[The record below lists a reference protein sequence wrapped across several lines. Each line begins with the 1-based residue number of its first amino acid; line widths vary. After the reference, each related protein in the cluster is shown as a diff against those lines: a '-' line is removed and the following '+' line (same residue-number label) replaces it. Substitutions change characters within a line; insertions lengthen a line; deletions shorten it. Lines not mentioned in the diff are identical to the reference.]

1 MFGRRRR
8 RRSRN
13 RNRRFQK
20 DKNNHPLS
28 QQDSTCGSNSSNSHS
43 SNSQDDIGKNTRT
56 SSVGVSA
63 LTSDNNDTTGTGS
76 LSCVNGL
83 SSKMVNKHQSS
94 SSTMNTNGTFGDT
107 TTTTTTSAIT
117 TMTSSTNMNASNNH
131 HSTQELISPSQVM
144 PLTLRKLPFQTKQK
158 QGLKFNSSSSSSSSY
173 PLQSSLP
180 APPTLDSN
188 NDEFNNIN
196 DFESFQNTGCN
207 PFQKISWTGSNL
219 SCPTDNHDPTNNDDK
234 KNQTQTKSQLH
245 LASSSSSSSS
255 KMKRNLKFLTQ
266 MNIRMRKNKLMES
279 LSFSNDEE
287 IQIQHEHPNPFKKLS
302 KLKSGEITSTST
314 TNKTHNPNHHHDQD
328 GSHYDNMSVSV
339 CTATNT
345 KNSSFQLSQTPK
357 LTNKAQT
364 RITIYNNGQPQSQ
377 QQLNPSCDDVDV
389 MVLTRSAL
397 SRPFGRTS
405 LPSNL
410 AKTFCAEVTPFYDT
424 VLKGWKYHILIQR
437 EEYSTSSATSAVTV
451 GGSGG
456 VTTTTTTNNPTSPLR
471 NNKEEKYHLMSSPN
485 SVFQPIHTIS
495 SSQSPLPLSTTTDP
509 TIKVNKSFT
518 AAKVTRTLKDI
529 AWLERALRDEYQG
542 ALIFPA
548 LSMTLTSGTDWT
560 TAVTLDKEIFDRG
573 EWDPFTLSNDLLDV
587 VLEEEGFFD
596 LGSSGHDDEDG
607 NGRHGQDKK
616 RPPFD
621 PKLIAD
627 WFNDIL
633 NGVRGKGELILNYSN
648 SPVVDVMH
656 SEAMESFFYK
666 VNEPLVDLHFM
677 KKKELRRNWL
687 PINLDLTRLPFKESN
702 EDVDDIQNC
711 TIKGLM
717 TFPLLCLNNF
727 NACNLEDFS
736 DDGDSS
742 ILSRRNK
749 TRSKQHHSELW
760 HNALLSEELKVQS
773 YYISLQRENTL
784 RAMYRLRILLETE
797 ALLSAAWKRFA
808 ISLSNLFTAA
818 KDIESCKVGDPKGK
832 KNPPNIG
839 KDKVDNCLRMIA
851 RQKVERSTPSLKV
864 LSGMLSAYYA
874 DLTSA
879 NPSLRAFTDGLKQL
893 EREKSMA
900 ANSDDNWRQALKA
913 VSPLTLFQDPDETLK
928 DSRKLEIEMQVFEK
942 RQSFNESLI
951 KSSLLQICN
960 SVGIRVSRMSWK
972 FFKME
977 SGQASLLSHA
987 AEQVQENLSLDSYQ
1001 NETDEEIHDDD
1012 EIELVK
1018 RILDLGS
1025 HRKFKVFSQAK
1036 SCSSSNTGSDHDATS
1051 ENDSVLVEGS
1061 TNDHDPIQ
1069 NVLVEKV
1076 VDQTKNKIGRW
1087 DAKLVQTILK
1097 AIGVE
1102 NLEISMENCTREV
1115 RTIQRLAESLR
1126 AQVDRCDEAIL
1137 MLEALAYGVS
1147 DLIFKQHADLLSTN
1161 FSSFTF

>member
-1 MFGRRRR
+1 MFGRRRH
-8 RRSRN
+8 RSRN
-13 RNRRFQK
+13 RRFLKNK
-20 DKNNHPLS
+20 DNHPLS

-43 SNSQDDIGKNTRT
+43 SNSQDDIGKNAP
-56 SSVGVSA
+56 SVDVVST
-63 LTSDNNDTTGTGS
+63 LISDNNDTS
-76 LSCVNGL
+76 LSNVKGL
-83 SSKMVNKHQSS
+83 SSRMVNQHQSS
-94 SSTMNTNGTFGDT
+94 SSTMNTNGT
-107 TTTTTTSAIT
+107 AMT
-117 TMTSSTNMNASNNH
+117 TMTSSTSMNTSSNH
-131 HSTQELISPSQVM
+131 HSTQELISPSEVM
-144 PLTLRKLPFQTKQK
+144 PLTLRKLPFQTKRK
-158 QGLKFNSSSSSSSSY
+158 QGPKVNLSSSSSSSSY
-173 PLQSSLP
+173 PLQSTLP
-180 APPTLDSN
+180 APPTLDCN
-188 NDEFNNIN
+188 NDGFNNTN
-196 DFESFQNTGCN
+196 DFESFQNTDCN
-207 PFQKISWTGSNL
+207 PFQKISWTGGNL
-219 SCPTDNHDPTNNDDK
+219 SCPTDYHNPTK
-234 KNQTQTKSQLH
+234 EKNQSQTKGQLH
-245 LASSSSSSSS
+245 LASSSSSSS
-255 KMKRNLKFLTQ
+255 KTKRNLKFLTQ
-266 MNIRMRKNKLMES
+266 MNIRMRKNKLMEN
-279 LSFSNDEE
+279 LSFTNDDDEE
-287 IQIQHEHPNPFKKLS
+287 IQIQHDYLNPFKKLS
-302 KLKSGEITSTST
+302 KLKSGEITSKS
-314 TNKTHNPNHHHDQD
+314 HSPNHDHDHD
-328 GSHYDNMSVSV
+328 YHGNNNDNMSGSV
-339 CTATNT
+339 CTATDT
-345 KNSSFQLSQTPK
+345 KNNSFQLSQTPK
-357 LTNKAQT
+357 LANKTQA
-364 RITIYNNGQPQSQ
+364 RITIYNNDQPQSQ
-377 QQLNPSCDDVDV
+377 QQWNPSCDDVDV

-405 LPSNL
+405 LPSHL

-424 VLKGWKYHILIQR
+424 ALKYWKYHILIQR
-437 EEYSTSSATSAVTV
+437 EEYSISSATAAVAT
-451 GGSGG
+451 GG
-456 VTTTTTTNNPTSPLR
+456 VTTTITNTPTSPLR
-471 NNKEEKYHLMSSPN
+471 NNKEEKYDLMSSPN
-485 SVFQPIHTIS
+485 SVFQSIHTIS
-495 SSQSPLPLSTTTDP
+495 SSQSPLPSSTTKDP

-529 AWLERALRDEYQG
+529 AWLERALRDEYHG

-560 TAVTLDKEIFDRG
+560 TAATLDKEIFDRG
-573 EWDPFTLSNDLLDV
+573 EWDPFTLSNELLDV

-596 LGSSGHDDEDG
+596 LGSVCDDDDG
-607 NGRHGQDKK
+607 NGQNEQDKK

-633 NGVRGKGELILNYSN
+633 NGVRGKGELILNYNN

-677 KKKELRRNWL
+677 KKKEQRRNWL
-687 PINLDLTRLPFKESN
+687 PINLDLSRLPFKESN
-702 EDVDDIQNC
+702 EHVDDFQNC

-727 NACNLEDFS
+727 NACNLENFS

-742 ILSRRNK
+742 ILFRRNK

-760 HNALLSEELKVQS
+760 HNSLLSEELKVQS

-808 ISLSNLFTAA
+808 VSLSNLFTAA

-839 KDKVDNCLRMIA
+839 KDKVDNYLRMIA

-879 NPSLRAFTDGLKQL
+879 NLSLRAFTDGLKQL
-893 EREKSMA
+893 EREKLMV

-913 VSPLTLFQDPDETLK
+913 VSPLTLFQDPDETMK

-951 KSSLLQICN
+951 KSSLLQLCN
-960 SVGIRVSRMSWK
+960 SIGIRVSRMSWK

-1001 NETDEEIHDDD
+1001 NDTNEEIHDDD
-1012 EIELVK
+1012 EIDLVK

-1025 HRKFKVFSQAK
+1025 QRKCKVFHQAK

-1051 ENDSVLVEGS
+1051 ENDSALVEDS
-1061 TNDHDPIQ
+1061 ANDHDPIQ
-1069 NVLVEKV
+1069 SALVEKV
-1076 VDQTKNKIGRW
+1076 VDKTKNKIGRW
-1087 DAKLVQTILK
+1087 DSKLVQTISK

-1102 NLEISMENCTREV
+1102 ILEISMENCTREV
-1115 RTIQRLAESLR
+1115 KTIQRLAESLR

-1147 DLIFKQHADLLSTN
+1147 DLIFKQHVDILSTSHRLLSYY
-1161 FSSFTF
+1161 